1 MDRVTTV
8 RDSERVLSMSPFS
21 LFSTMLIAQV
31 AADGGLAQGSL
42 AQGTQTPRQPPAWVV
57 EGVPDTVWILVEA
70 TYADVEDDLAKEMLM
85 DAEDHARTAAQGYE
99 NDVGRRFALAVVLG
113 RRADKEGGRTKIRVA
128 SEFHEEL
135 EAVLQLAPKHPQARH
150 LMGRLY
156 AGVRRMG
163 SMTRWIATNLL
174 GGGELKQ
181 ATWEAAE
188 AHLLFAEQAQPE
200 VSDYHL
206 QLARLYRDT
215 DRPELALR
223 EVRHV
228 FDLPVTTPL
237 ETAVNNG
244 AVELELELTNGGP
257 PQERRRSFRRRR
269 PGLGGP

>member
-1 MDRVTTV
+1 M
-8 RDSERVLSMSPFS
+8 SLLS
-21 LFSTMLIAQV
+21 LLSTMLIAQV
-31 AADGGLAQGSL
+31 AADGGPAQVGPAQGAPAL
-42 AQGTQTPRQPPAWVV
+42 REPPAWVV

-70 TYADVEDDLAKEMLM
+70 TYADVDDDLAKEMLM

-128 SEFHEEL
+128 SECHEEL
-135 EAVLQLAPKHPQARH
+135 EAVLELAPEHPQARH

-163 SMTRWIATNLL
+163 SITRWIATNLL

-188 AHLLFAEQAQPE
+188 AHLLFAEQVQPE

-215 DRPELALR
+215 DRPELALQ
-223 EVRHV
+223 EVQHV

-257 PQERRRSFRRRR
+257 SQERRRSFRRRR